1 VSRDRPEPSRPS
13 PPWWVLEPG
22 GAGAS
27 ERGAGPAPAGAPDS
41 RGAPAPAGPPDSR
54 GAPAPAGAPEPAAG
68 TAPTS
73 PAAAS
78 GTPHPTGK
86 SSGTPG
92 PTRRSS
98 ATPDPTRRLPAEA
111 RGYFVLG
118 SLAVTLPFVIAAF
131 VVAGAL
137 PGDPPDALVWALRA
151 TVVAVLVIGGIALPL
166 LRWRSWRYE
175 VRDEELDL
183 LRGAVVV
190 RRTLIPMTRIQHVDT
205 TRNVVGDLF
214 GLRSVVVHTAAGS
227 NDIPAL
233 RPADA
238 DAIRDRIAQLARRP
252 DEL

>member
-1 VSRDRPEPSRPS
+1 MGAGGS
-13 PPWWVLEPG
+13 EPG
-22 GAGAS
+22 GAS
-27 ERGAGPAPAGAPDS
+27 APAGPPEPG
-41 RGAPAPAGPPDSR
+41 GAPAPAR
-54 GAPAPAGAPEPAAG
+54 APERATG

-78 GTPHPTGK
+78 STPDPTGQ
-86 SSGTPG
+86 SSGVPG

-98 ATPDPTRRLPAEA
+98 GTPDPSRRLPAEA
-111 RGYFVLG
+111 RGYFILG

-131 VVAGAL
+131 VVGGAL
-137 PGDPPDALVWALRA
+137 SGDVPDALVWALRA
-151 TVVAVLVIGGIALPL
+151 IAVATLVFGGIALPL

-233 RPADA
+233 RPAEA

>member
-1 VSRDRPEPSRPS
+1 MSRDKPEPSRPS
-13 PPWWVLEPG
+13 APW
-22 GAGAS
+22 
-27 ERGAGPAPAGAPDS
+27 GAPEL
-41 RGAPAPAGPPDSR
+41 RA
-54 GAPAPAGAPEPAAG
+54 APAGAPEPAAG

-73 PAAAS
+73 PAA
-78 GTPHPTGK
+78 
-86 SSGTPG
+86 SS
-92 PTRRSS
+92 S
-98 ATPDPTRRLPAEA
+98 TPDPTRRLPAEA

-118 SLAVTLPFVIAAF
+118 SLAVTLPFVIVAY

-137 PGDPPDALVWALRA
+137 SGDVPDALVWAMRA
-151 TVVAVLVIGGIALPL
+151 TGVAVLVIGGIALPL

-214 GLRSVVVHTAAGS
+214 GLSSVVVHTAAGS

-233 RPADA
+233 RPAEA
-238 DAIRDRIAQLARRP
+238 EAIRDRIAQLARRP

>member
-1 VSRDRPEPSRPS
+1 VSRDKPEPSRPS
-13 PPWWVLEPG
+13 APWGAPEPG
-22 GAGAS
+22 
-27 ERGAGPAPAGAPDS
+27 
-41 RGAPAPAGPPDSR
+41 GAPAPAAGPP
-54 GAPAPAGAPEPAAG
+54 GGAPAGAPELVAD

-73 PAAAS
+73 PAAS
-78 GTPHPTGK
+78 SSTPD
-86 SSGTPG
+86 

-98 ATPDPTRRLPAEA
+98 GAPDPTRRLPAEA

-118 SLAVTLPFVIAAF
+118 SLAVTLPFVIAAY

-137 PGDPPDALVWALRA
+137 SGDVPDALVWAMRA
-151 TVVAVLVIGGIALPL
+151 TAVAVLVIGGIALPL
-166 LRWRSWRYE
+166 LRWRSWRYD

-214 GLRSVVVHTAAGS
+214 GLSSVVVHTAAGS

-233 RPADA
+233 RPAEA
-238 DAIRDRIAQLARRP
+238 EAIRDRIAQLARRP

>member
-1 VSRDRPEPSRPS
+1 V
-13 PPWWVLEPG
+13 
-22 GAGAS
+22 GAS
-27 ERGAGPAPAGAPDS
+27 ERGGTSAPEGTSEPGRTPAPAGAS
-41 RGAPAPAGPPDSR
+41 G
-54 GAPAPAGAPEPAAG
+54 PAAG

-78 GTPHPTGK
+78 STPHPTGQ

-92 PTRRSS
+92 PTRRFS
-98 ATPDPTRRLPAEA
+98 ATADPTRRLPAEA

-137 PGDPPDALVWALRA
+137 SGDAPDALVWALRVTA
-151 TVVAVLVIGGIALPL
+151 VAVLVIGGIALPL

-233 RPADA
+233 RPAEA

>member
-1 VSRDRPEPSRPS
+1 VSRDRREPSRPS
-13 PPWWVLEPG
+13 PPPGAPEPG
-22 GAGAS
+22 RTPAPAGAS
-27 ERGAGPAPAGAPDS
+27 ER
-41 RGAPAPAGPPDSR
+41 
-54 GAPAPAGAPEPAAG
+54 AAG

-78 GTPHPTGK
+78 STPHPTGR
-86 SSGTPG
+86 SSGAPG

-98 ATPDPTRRLPAEA
+98 GAPGPTGRSSGTPSPTGRSSAAPDPTRPLPAEA
-111 RGYFVLG
+111 RGYFVVG

-137 PGDPPDALVWALRA
+137 SGDVADALVWALRA
-151 TVVAVLVIGGIALPL
+151 TAVAVLVIGGIALPL
-166 LRWRSWRYE
+166 LRWHSWRYE

-214 GLRSVVVHTAAGS
+214 DVRSVVVHTAAGS

-233 RPADA
+233 RPPEA

-252 DEL
+252 DDL